1 MKNKDNGSSILRCR
15 FVYSIT
21 IQQATN
27 GRPYGIPKSYALL
40 YGGFCE
46 EKGTECLL

>member
-1 MKNKDNGSSILRCR
+1 MNFRCPY
-15 FVYSIT
+15 FYSIT
-21 IQQATN
+21 IQLATN
-27 GRPYGIPKSYALL
+27 GRPYGIPKSDALL